1 MYEKKNSESCHQGGW
16 NQNNR
21 IDNAANRKR
30 GTEGGKTYRRLKQIA
45 IAVFK
50 NLLA

>member
-1 MYEKKNSESCHQGGW
+1 MPPKWVEP
-16 NQNNR
+16 NNR